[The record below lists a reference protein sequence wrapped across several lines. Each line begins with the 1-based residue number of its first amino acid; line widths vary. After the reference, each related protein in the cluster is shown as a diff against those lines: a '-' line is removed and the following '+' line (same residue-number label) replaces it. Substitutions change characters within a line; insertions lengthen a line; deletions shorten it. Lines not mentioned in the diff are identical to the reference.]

1 MINFDIVIPTAHGAI
16 FACRFVRDA
25 DVCAA
30 CTDVG
35 TKMNI
40 QKAHGLLGHGD
51 KESTRRTAQELG
63 WILTHGILKHCLYC
77 SEAKAKHGNLCKQS
91 TPPKANVPREI
102 VYLDLSKVT
111 IQVG

>member
-1 MINFDIVIPTAHGAI
+1 MGPI
-16 FACRFVRDA
+16 FACQFVQVS

-51 KESTRRTAQELG
+51 KESTRKTAQELG
-63 WILTHGILKHCLYC
+63 
-77 SEAKAKHGNLCKQS
+77 
-91 TPPKANVPREI
+91 
-102 VYLDLSKVT
+102 
-111 IQVG
+111 